1 MSDVFVRAAAT
12 WTADRGAPTA
22 ALIPAPQRRRCS
34 LATRIVAEVTGTLV
48 DRGLPLLDAA
58 IVHGTG
64 FGEIVTTA
72 ALLDMMRDG
81 DGALS
86 PMRFAGSVH
95 NTACGQLSIAQGHTG
110 VSTTISAGVQTL
122 AAAWIEAMG
131 LFADHEHVLLVVADE
146 PMPATMPPHHDGL
159 AVGLWLSR
167 NPGDPCVAR
176 ARWVA
181 PQRNVA
187 VAPRVPAPL
196 LHSPVRFASSLVD
209 ALGQSIRVRLEPDDA
224 RGCAASLELTAP

>member
-34 LATRIVAEVTGTLV
+34 LATRIVAEVTGMLV
-48 DRGLPLLDAA
+48 DQGLPLRDAA

-72 ALLDMMRDG
+72 ELLDMMRDG

-110 VSTTISAGVQTL
+110 TSTTVSAGAHTL
-122 AAAWIEAMG
+122 AAAWVESMG
-131 LFADHEHVLLVVADE
+131 LLTEHEHVLLVVADE
-146 PMPATMPPHHDGL
+146 PMPASMPPHQGGL

-167 NPGDPCVAR
+167 THGPPCVAT

-181 PQRNVA
+181 PQRNVVA
-187 VAPRVPAPL
+187 APRVPAPL
-196 LHSPVRFASSLVD
+196 LHNPVRFAAPLVD
-209 ALGQSIRVRLEPDDA
+209 ALGQSTTVRLEPDDA
-224 RGCAASLELTAP
+224 RGCAASLVLGPP